1 MIASASAVNIEAI
14 HPIPRL
20 DRGARQGSVSCVT
33 LRVSLFFFLESGEK
47 SGLPH
52 SSPLQKAQLA
62 VHQED

>member
-1 MIASASAVNIEAI
+1 MIASASAVNIETI
-14 HPIPRL
+14 HPIPWL
-20 DRGARQGSVSCVT
+20 DRGARQGSLSSVT
-33 LRVSLFFFLESGEK
+33 FRVNFFLLESSEK